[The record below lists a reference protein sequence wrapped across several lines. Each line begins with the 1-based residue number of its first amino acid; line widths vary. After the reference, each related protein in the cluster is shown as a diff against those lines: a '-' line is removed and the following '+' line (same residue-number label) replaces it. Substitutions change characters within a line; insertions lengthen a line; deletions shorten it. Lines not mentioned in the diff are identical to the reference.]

1 MVPSKLWMNSIL
13 KEYAV
18 QKYGYWRK
26 VVIKHPISKH
36 QPTNFELSRE
46 KRGDNVCLANVCLC
60 TLYLTE
66 TANGQKVCQSF
77 ESGNNFRDMQ
87 ELTIAFR
94 KWMEQVEILNPF
106 CMQTAFTIS
115 TNWNKNGAH
124 GCAVLWFK
132 LFYFYVNRHCPQL
145 KKRYDQVWVI
155 LQIFFIT
162 PIVFLAFPPDKK
174 QFVGRT
180 SEIWPSRTKMVK
192 SAQTIST
199 C

>member
-1 MVPSKLWMNSIL
+1 MHPTATKIKMTENGSKQAPKWI

-18 QKYGYWRK
+18 QKYWYWLK

-36 QPTNFELSRE
+36 QLTNFELSRE
-46 KRGDNVCLANVCLC
+46 KRRNNVCLGNVCLC
-60 TLYLTE
+60 TLYLTD

-77 ESGNNFRDMQ
+77 ESGNNFRNMQ
-87 ELTIAFR
+87 ELNVAFR
-94 KWMEQVEILNPF
+94 RWMEQVQILNPF

-124 GCAVLWFK
+124 GCAVLCFK

-145 KKRYDQVWVI
+145 K
-155 LQIFFIT
+155 IFFIT

-192 SAQTIST
+192 SGQTIST

>member
-13 KEYAV
+13 KEHAV
-18 QKYGYWRK
+18 QKYGYWLK

-77 ESGNNFRDMQ
+77 ESGNNFRNLQ
-87 ELTIAFR
+87 ELNIALR
-94 KWMEQVEILNPF
+94 RWMEKVQILNPF

-124 GCAVLWFK
+124 GCAILCIK
-132 LFYFYVNRHCPQL
+132 LFYFYVNRHWPQF
-145 KKRYDQVWVI
+145 KKRYDKAWVIDKI

-162 PIVFLAFPPDKK
+162 PIVFLAFPLAKLCRQDLWNLA
-174 QFVGRT
+174 V
-180 SEIWPSRTKMVK
+180 
-192 SAQTIST
+192 
-199 C
+199 